1 MSDEMRL
8 EIPDEM
14 ESEIK
19 QWKNKLEEA
28 KSQID
33 ETLSEEEMKEIIK
46 SLQEKE
52 DDIRSIRQAYE
63 YYLSSKQRQKLYEE
77 RNQLVGKCYKRT
89 VKRSDILLYN
99 NINIFAF
106 KILGNIGD
114 MIAECVYLSVEN
126 DCRYTIKR
134 DRLGVWSRVYKSIRQ
149 HSPRLIDDFE
159 EISEDEFLQLK
170 QEWMEKILDDI
181 Q

>member
-1 MSDEMRL
+1 MSEEVRM
-8 EIPDEM
+8 EISEEI

-19 QWKNKLEEA
+19 QWRNKLEEA

-33 ETLSEEEMKEIIK
+33 ETLSEEEMKKIIK
-46 SLQEKE
+46 SLQTKE
-52 DDIRSIRQAYE
+52 DDIRSIRHAYE
-63 YYLSSKQRQKLYEE
+63 YYLSSKQRQRLYEE

-89 VKRSDILLYN
+89 VKRSDVLRYN

-106 KILGNIGD
+106 KILGNIHD

-149 HSPRLIDDFE
+149 HSPRFIDDFE
-159 EISEDEFLQLK
+159 EISEEEFIQLK
-170 QEWMEKILDDI
+170 QEWLDKING
-181 Q
+181 